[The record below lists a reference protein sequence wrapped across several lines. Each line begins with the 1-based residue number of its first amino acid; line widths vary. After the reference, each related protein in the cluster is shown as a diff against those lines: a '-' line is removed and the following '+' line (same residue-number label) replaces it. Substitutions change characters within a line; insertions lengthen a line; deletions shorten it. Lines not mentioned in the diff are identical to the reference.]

1 MEAIPV
7 FEPEE
12 FPWLYCATGKAS
24 CDDLN
29 FEEECI
35 CRDCKVWKENSLNN
49 TNQLELLL

>member
-12 FPWLYCATGKAS
+12 FPWLYCATGEAS

-35 CRDCKVWKENSLNN
+35 CRDCKVWKE
-49 TNQLELLL
+49 TV